1 MRGVARTTGV
11 WLMAALLT
19 TLLSGCASLGYL
31 AHTVGG
37 HLDLLQRA
45 RPVDDWLADPGT
57 PPVLRE
63 QLSQAQQLRTFA
75 VQTLHLPD
83 GASYRR
89 HAQIDRPAVVW
100 NVVATPELS
109 LELKTWWV
117 PVAGRVA
124 YRGHFDRERAQALAE
139 RLRSQRLDVH
149 VYGVPAYS
157 TLGRTDWLG
166 GDPLLSTFVH
176 WPQTELARLLFHE
189 MAHQVVYVRDDT
201 AFNESYATAVERLG
215 LQRWLAQAG
224 PDAVAEHVA
233 REARREDFRRL
244 TRQARQALDA
254 LYRSSADDATKRQ
267 GKADVLAALRAEHA
281 ALKAGPWAGHDGLDP
296 WFAQA
301 NNAALAVLGAYDD
314 LVPEFIALFEREG
327 ADFQRFHAA
336 VRRLAA
342 LPREQRRQ
350 ALQVAPKTS
359 TISEIRR

>member
-1 MRGVARTTGV
+1 MRVVAHTAVV
-11 WLMAALLT
+11 WMLAA
-19 TLLSGCASLGYL
+19 LLSGCSSLGYL

-57 PPVLRE
+57 PPPLRA
-63 QLSQAQQLRTFA
+63 QLSRAQHLRAFA

-89 HAQIDRPAVVW
+89 HAEIDRPAVVW

-109 LELKTWWV
+109 LELQTWWV

-124 YRGHFDRERAQALAE
+124 YRGHFDRERAQALAD
-139 RLRSQRLDVH
+139 RLRGQGLDVH
-149 VYGVPAYS
+149 LYGVPAYS

-176 WPQTELARLLFHE
+176 WPEADLARLLFHE
-189 MAHQVVYVRDDT
+189 MAHQTVYVRDDT

-215 LQRWLAQAG
+215 LQRWLAQAA
-224 PDAVAEHVA
+224 PEVVADHTA

-244 TRQARQALDA
+244 TRRARAALDA
-254 LYRSSADDATKRQ
+254 LYRSEADAPAKRE
-267 GKADVLAALRAEHA
+267 GKAAILAQLRAEHA

-296 WFAQA
+296 WFAQV

-314 LVPEFIALFEREG
+314 LVPAFIALFEREG
-327 ADFQRFHAA
+327 ADFPRFHAA

-342 LPREQRRQ
+342 LPRDARRQ
-350 ALQVAPKTS
+350 ALQDAAQAS
-359 TISEIRR
+359 TIDEIRR